1 MASVKSKLESWTSVR
16 SSFLYL
22 MTLLHD
28 ANTFLLNGA
37 FLLLTCSTMWECA
50 SRPCYCQ
57 DLILILNADIDS
69 VSSVLLIL
77 MGVEVMFMMI
87 PKQSLLGEIL

>member
-1 MASVKSKLESWTSVR
+1 MASVKSKLEYWTSIR

-28 ANTFLLNGA
+28 ANTFLLNSA

-50 SRPCYCQ
+50 SRPCYYQ
-57 DLILILNADIDS
+57 DLILILNADSRFSEFGTADFNGGGGY
-69 VSSVLLIL
+69 VHDDT
-77 MGVEVMFMMI
+77 
-87 PKQSLLGEIL
+87 